1 MPLYQAPIR
10 DYQFVLHEVLNTGQY
25 ANLPSFA
32 DASDDLMN
40 AILEE
45 AAKLAQE
52 VLLPLNQ
59 VGDEQGCKLENGI
72 VRTPDGFAEAYK
84 QMVEGGWPSLTGD
97 TAYDGQ
103 GLPNVLATAVNEM
116 ISSSNM
122 AFAMYPGLSHGVY
135 SALHH
140 HGSDELKKTY
150 LPNLVSGEWT
160 GTMNLTEPH
169 CGTDLGLLR
178 SKAVPQADGTFKI
191 SGQKIFISAGD
202 HEMASNIIHLVLA
215 RVEGGPEGVGGISL
229 FVVPKYLIQEDGSL
243 SGKRNGVSVG
253 SLEKKMGIHG
263 NATCVL
269 NYDDAVGFI
278 VGEEN
283 KGLRAMFTMMNE
295 ARLGVGMQGIAQS
308 EIAYQNA
315 RDYALE
321 RVQGRSLTGPKNPE
335 KPADPLIVHPDVRR
349 ILMTIRSFNEGARA
363 LMLWT
368 ALQGDL
374 SHLSDDEA
382 VRELGDDMMALLTPV
397 IKGHFTD
404 IGFANCVDAQQV
416 YGGHG
421 YIDEQGMGQFVR
433 DARIAQI
440 YEGANG
446 VQALDLVGRKLAMK
460 GGRPVLTFSKMVDDA
475 IAEAEA
481 DETLSFAIAPMKA
494 AKKDFD
500 EATGWFM
507 ENALKNFDHAGAG
520 STDFMHLLGRLAV
533 GFMWLKLCK
542 VAQSQLAAGSTDAE
556 FYQTKLTLAQ
566 FYMERLLPETAVNLA
581 RIKTGADTMMSL
593 PAEAF

>member
-243 SGKRNGVSVG
+243 SGERNGVSVG

-374 SHLSDDEA
+374 SHLSDNEA

-481 DETLSFAIAPMKA
+481 DEALSFAIAPMKA

>member
-481 DETLSFAIAPMKA
+481 DEAMSFAIAPMKA

>member
-1 MPLYQAPIR
+1 M
-10 DYQFVLHEVLNTGQY
+10 
-25 ANLPSFA
+25 
-32 DASDDLMN
+32 
-40 AILEE
+40 
-45 AAKLAQE
+45 
-52 VLLPLNQ
+52 
-59 VGDEQGCKLENGI
+59 
-72 VRTPDGFAEAYK
+72 
-84 QMVEGGWPSLTGD
+84 
-97 TAYDGQ
+97 
-103 GLPNVLATAVNEM
+103 
-116 ISSSNM
+116 
-122 AFAMYPGLSHGVY
+122 
-135 SALHH
+135 
-140 HGSDELKKTY
+140 
-150 LPNLVSGEWT
+150 
-160 GTMNLTEPH
+160 
-169 CGTDLGLLR
+169 
-178 SKAVPQADGTFKI
+178 
-191 SGQKIFISAGD
+191 
-202 HEMASNIIHLVLA
+202 
-215 RVEGGPEGVGGISL
+215 
-229 FVVPKYLIQEDGSL
+229 
-243 SGKRNGVSVG
+243 
-253 SLEKKMGIHG
+253 
-263 NATCVL
+263 
-269 NYDDAVGFI
+269 
-278 VGEEN
+278 
-283 KGLRAMFTMMNE
+283 
-295 ARLGVGMQGIAQS
+295 
-308 EIAYQNA
+308 
-315 RDYALE
+315 
-321 RVQGRSLTGPKNPE
+321 TGPKNPE

-481 DETLSFAIAPMKA
+481 DEAMSFAIAPMKA

>member
-84 QMVEGGWPSLTGD
+84 QMVDGGWPSLTGD

-243 SGKRNGVSVG
+243 SGERNGVSVG

-374 SHLSDDEA
+374 SHLSDDES

-481 DETLSFAIAPMKA
+481 DEALSFAIAPMKA

-533 GFMWLKLCK
+533 GFMWLRLCK

-566 FYMERLLPETAVNLA
+566 FYMERLLPETAVNLT

>member
-243 SGKRNGVSVG
+243 SGERNGVSVG

>member
-84 QMVEGGWPSLTGD
+84 QMVDGGWPSLTGD

-243 SGKRNGVSVG
+243 SGERNGVSVG

-374 SHLSDDEA
+374 SHLSDDES

-481 DETLSFAIAPMKA
+481 DEALSFAIAPMKA

-566 FYMERLLPETAVNLA
+566 FYMERLLPETAVNLT

>member
-1 MPLYQAPIR
+1 MPIYQAPIR

-25 ANLPSFA
+25 AHLPSFA

-59 VGDEQGCKLENGI
+59 IGDEQGCTLENGI
-72 VRTPDGFAEAYK
+72 VRTPDGFTEAYR
-84 QMVEGGWPSLTGD
+84 QMVDGGWPSLTGD

-178 SKAVPQADGTFKI
+178 SKAVPQADGSYKI

-215 RVEGGPEGVGGISL
+215 RIEGGPEGVGGISL
-229 FVVPKYLIQEDGSL
+229 FVVPKYLIQEDNSL
-243 SGKRNGVSVG
+243 SGERNGVSVG

-269 NYDDAVGFI
+269 NYDDAIGFI
-278 VGEEN
+278 VGDAN

-321 RVQGRSLTGPKNPE
+321 RIQGRSLTGPKNPE
-335 KPADPLIVHPDVRR
+335 KPADPLIVHPDIRR
-349 ILMTIRSFNEGARA
+349 ILLTIRSFNEGARA
-363 LMLWT
+363 LILWT

-382 VRELGDDMMALLTPV
+382 VREQGDDMMALLTPV

-404 IGFANCVDAQQV
+404 IGFANCVEAQQV

-460 GGRPVLTFSKMVDDA
+460 GGRPVLTFSKMVDDT
-475 IAEAEA
+475 IAEAQA
-481 DETLSFAIAPMKA
+481 DEALSFAIAPMKA

-542 VAQSQLAAGSTDAE
+542 VARAKLAGGTTDTE

-566 FYMERLLPETAVNLA
+566 FYMERLLPETAVNLT
-581 RIKTGADTMMSL
+581 RIKAGADTMMSL